1 MLQKNLIMKSK
12 VVLAFSGGLDTSYCV
27 KYLTDS
33 QDMEVHSI
41 LVNTGGFDQDELQE
55 IEKRAYD
62 LGVTSHKTE
71 EATAEF
77 YQKCVKYLIF
87 GNILRNNTYPLSVS
101 AERVFQAMAVAEHAR
116 HLEAEYIAHG
126 STGAGNDQVRF
137 DLVFEIMC
145 PELSI
150 ITPIRDQQLSR
161 KQEIDFLQEKGID
174 WDWTKGQYSI
184 NKGLWG
190 TSVGGSETLT
200 SHKALPEEAFPTQ
213 VEIKDPVTIDLHFKK
228 GEPVGIDDQTFE
240 NPVDVIQ
247 QLNQLAGSYGIGR
260 DTHVGDT
267 IIGIKGRVGFEA
279 AAALII
285 IKAHHLLEKHNLTKW
300 QQYWKE
306 QLGNWYG
313 MLLHEGQY
321 LDPVMRNIEVFL
333 QDTQDNI
340 TGTVHIKLL
349 PYRFQLLGISSEF
362 DLMSSK
368 FGQYGEM
375 NAGWSGQDVK
385 GFTKIL
391 ANQNKIHSSLNPQ
404 KND

>member
-1 MLQKNLIMKSK
+1 MKSK

-27 KYLTDS
+27 KYLT
-33 QDMEVHSI
+33 QEKDMEVHSI
-41 LVNTGGFDQDELQE
+41 LVNTGGFKQEELHA
-55 IEKRAYD
+55 IETRAD
-62 LGVTSHKTE
+62 NLGVTSHKTE
-71 EATAEF
+71 DATGHF
-77 YQKCVKYLIF
+77 YSNCIKYLIF
-87 GNILRNNTYPLSVS
+87 GNVLRNNTYPLSVS
-101 AERVFQAMAVAEHAR
+101 AERVFQAMAVARHAKNIG
-116 HLEAEYIAHG
+116 AKYIAHG

-145 PELSI
+145 PEIQI

-161 KQEIDFLQEKGID
+161 KEEIEYLEKNGID
-174 WDWTKGQYSI
+174 WDWSKGQYSI
-184 NKGLWG
+184 NQGLWG

-200 SHKALPEEAFPTQ
+200 SNLSLPEEAYPSQ
-213 VEIKDPVTIDLHFKK
+213 LRIQSAREINLHFDK
-228 GEPVGIDDQTFE
+228 GEPVGVDDTHYQS
-240 NPVDVIQ
+240 PVKAIQ
-247 QLNQLAGSYGIGR
+247 ALQEITSAYAIGR

-321 LDPVMRNIEVFL
+321 LDPVMRNIERFL
-333 QDTQDNI
+333 EDTQNNI
-340 TGTVHIKLL
+340 TGTVHIKLF
-349 PYRFQLLGISSEF
+349 PYRFELAGITSEF

-375 NAGWSGQDVK
+375 NRGWSGEDVK

-391 ANQNKIHSSLNPQ
+391 ANQNKIFAAINEHRH
-404 KND
+404 D